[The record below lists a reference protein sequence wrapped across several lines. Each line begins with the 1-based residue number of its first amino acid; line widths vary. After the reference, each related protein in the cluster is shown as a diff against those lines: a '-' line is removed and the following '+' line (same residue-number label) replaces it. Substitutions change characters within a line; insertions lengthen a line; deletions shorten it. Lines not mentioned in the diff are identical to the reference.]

1 MGMWRSARTF
11 LRNTD
16 GAIAPTIALSLVALL
31 AVGGIAFDY
40 ARLAT
45 MHTELQQA
53 ADQAALAAASQLD
66 GSPNACARAAAA
78 AANLLNNETYFGN
91 FGTGRAVTVNRES
104 ACDGTGVIQFYAAYN
119 QDTDTPGAA
128 ATDDASAKFVIVT
141 VNGRQA
147 NYALTPIVGAFNSGT
162 IAASAVATLGAG
174 AICKVPPLMI
184 CNPAETTGPGAIL
197 TFDPDTYRG
206 RGLKL
211 EAGGGGAWAPGNY
224 GYLDFGSGAPAVEQ
238 ALGSNLENNPCV
250 NAATVQTKPGNT
262 ASVPTGVNTRFD
274 IYDNGL
280 IAYCAQGN
288 GNCSPAINVVK
299 DIIHPQFAA
308 GTPPDEVAK
317 TSNPNQDNCKLANG
331 TDPWELPPVQYLPD
345 PATEQQ
351 AGADP
356 TNMGSPR
363 DICHAISFDG
373 NCGGTSVQSRFGDG
387 NWDRNLYFK
396 VNYGTTGAGWQGLD
410 WLTTW
415 ASANGLST
423 TQVQSISRYNVYR
436 AETAAI
442 LNGTLRRAD
451 GTTDAKRQAAGS
463 MFAYKN
469 ARCAIPAAAPS
480 PSIKDRRVVTAAIV
494 NCVAGSVQG
503 STNIAPIGWIDMF
516 LVEPAVNRPRT
527 NADQIY
533 VEIIGG
539 ATRPDGGA
547 PFQYYLKQRPRL
559 VR

>member
-1 MGMWRSARTF
+1 MPCSGRSL

-16 GAIAPTIALSLVALL
+16 GAIAPTIALSLVALV
-31 AVGGIAFDY
+31 AMGGVAFDY

-66 GSPNACARAAAA
+66 GSSGACARAAAA

-91 FGTGRAVTVNRES
+91 YGTGRAVTVTRES
-104 ACDGTGVIQFYAAYN
+104 SCDATGVIKFYAAYD
-119 QDTDTPGAA
+119 QDTDAPGAA
-128 ATDDASAKFVIVT
+128 ATTDAAAKFVIVT

-162 IAASAVATLGAG
+162 IAATAVATLGAG

-184 CNPAETTGPGAIL
+184 CNPAETTGPGAVL
-197 TFDPDTYRG
+197 TFDPSTYRG

-211 EAGGGGAWAPGNY
+211 EAGGGDSWAPGNY

-238 ALGSNLENNPCV
+238 ALGSNIENDPCV
-250 NAATVQTKPGNT
+250 DASTVQTKPGNT
-262 ASVPTGVNTRFD
+262 ASAPTGINTRFD
-274 IYDNGL
+274 VYDNGL
-280 IAYCAQGN
+280 IGYCDQGN
-288 GNCSPAINVVK
+288 GNCSPAANVVK
-299 DIIHPQFAA
+299 DIVHPQFAV
-308 GTPPDEVAK
+308 GTPPNEVAK
-317 TSNPNQDNCKLANG
+317 IGNPNADNCKLANG
-331 TDPWELPPVQYLPD
+331 TDPWVLPTVQYLPD
-345 PATEQQ
+345 SGTREQPT
-351 AGADP
+351 ALGDP

-363 DICHAISFDG
+363 DVCHAVSHNGD
-373 NCGGTSVQSRFGDG
+373 CGGSGVASRFGDG
-387 NWDRNLYFK
+387 GWDRDLYFK
-396 VNYGTTGAGWQGLD
+396 INYGTTGTNWQSLS
-410 WLTTW
+410 WLTSW
-415 ASANGLST
+415 AGANGGT
-423 TQVQSISRYNVYR
+423 AQIPTISRYNVYR

-442 LNGTLRRAD
+442 ANGTLRRAD

-463 MFAYKN
+463 MYAYKD
-469 ARCAIPAAAPS
+469 ARCAAPAAAPS
-480 PSIKDRRVVTAAIV
+480 TNIKDRRILTAAVV
-494 NCVAGSVQG
+494 NCTAGNVHGSV
-503 STNIAPIGWIDMF
+503 NIAPIGWIDMF
-516 LVEPAVNRPRT
+516 LVEPSINRSRT
-527 NADQIY
+527 GADQIY